1 MRRIGWVLSL
11 SLVAAV
17 TACGGT
23 KASSEAKTTPAVC
36 PPPAVVA
43 TTAVASSAVPAVA
56 VSSATIVP
64 SVAVATTTSPAE
76 KRAQKLSVTR
86 LSIARDVKGHEPV
99 DVGTRFDS
107 KEPRLYAFIDV
118 ANPEKAVGEVT
129 VEFQPP
135 KGSARGNVT
144 LKVGESERYRTWAF
158 TRLAKDPGQWKAVV
172 KNERGE
178 VLAEESFEVFAI

>member
-17 TACGGT
+17 VACGGT

-43 TTAVASSAVPAVA
+43 TTAAAPSAVPAVA
-56 VSSATIVP
+56 ASSATVAP
-64 SVAVATTTSPAE
+64 SVAAVTDEPRGEARAE
-76 KRAQKLSVTR
+76 AVGDAPRDRAR
-86 LSIARDVKGHEPV
+86 REGPRAGGRGHALRH
-99 DVGTRFDS
+99 D
-107 KEPRLYAFIDV
+107 EPRLFAYVDV
-118 ANPEKAVGEVT
+118 ANPEKAPGEIT

-135 KGSARGNVT
+135 KGSARGNVS

-178 VLAEESFEVFAI
+178 ILAEESFEVFAI

>member
-17 TACGGT
+17 MACGGT

-43 TTAVASSAVPAVA
+43 TAAVAPSAVPAVA
-56 VSSATIVP
+56 GSSATLAP
-64 SVAVATTTSPAE
+64 SVALATTSPAE
-76 KRAQKLSVTR
+76 RHAQKLSVTR
-86 LSIARDVKGHEPV
+86 LSIARDVKGREPV

-107 KEPRLYAFIDV
+107 KEPRLYAFVDV
-118 ANPEKAVGEVT
+118 ANPEKAAGEVT
-129 VEFQPP
+129 VEFLPP

-158 TRLAKDPGQWKAVV
+158 TRLAKDPGPWKAVV

>member
-11 SLVAAV
+11 SLAAAV
-17 TACGGT
+17 VACGGT
-23 KASSEAKTTPAVC
+23 NVPSEAKAT
-36 PPPAVVA
+36 PPAVVA
-43 TTAVASSAVPAVA
+43 TTGAAPIAVPAVA
-56 VSSATIVP
+56 VSSATLMP
-64 SVAVATTTSPAE
+64 KVAEVAASPAE
-76 KRAQKLSVTR
+76 KHAQKLSVTR
-86 LSIARDVKGHEPV
+86 FSVARDVKGREPV

-107 KEPRLYAFIDV
+107 KEPRLYAFVDV
-118 ANPEKAVGEVT
+118 ANPEKAPGEIT

-158 TRLAKDPGQWKAVV
+158 TRLARDPGQWKAVV